1 MSSVKGWR
9 FLRAATGPM
18 LFTAFASMAAAVCVI
33 LAYML
38 ENPIPEKILAWVIA
52 AVTGLTGFELLAG
65 LVGSAFVPRIPGIEI
80 LPPYHSRG
88 LDIITSPGEILKTV
102 ADAVDYQFGFRVSET
117 WFYAF
122 IQKAIIPLLVFWAL
136 TLYAFTCVVI
146 IGADEQ
152 AILERFGRPIATL
165 DSGLHFKYPYPI
177 DIAYRYPAKSVQT
190 ITIGF
195 DEELENQP
203 AITWTEKHYKKE
215 DLFMVATREPGGEAI
230 PRDDTG
236 AAKYTPVSF
245 MAAAVKLHY
254 RITDLHKYAYEKSNP
269 KDYITDIAYREVVKF
284 MGSIDIF
291 DLLQERRLELAEDLR
306 GKIQNVLRD
315 ADIGVDVFYLGF
327 EGAHPPVE
335 VGEAFE
341 SVLGAQEQAHATVHR
356 ATAYAK
362 ETGFKAGAEAHR
374 ILQEAGAYAYGRKK
388 TSEAEAAMFLMQ
400 KKAYEVAPGVYRNRK
415 LMEAFE
421 KGLKNRRKYVVP
433 PGAKMKSNVIFD
445 LKDKLEFR
453 LEDIELEGDKR

>member
-1 MSSVKGWR
+1 
-9 FLRAATGPM
+9 M
-18 LFTAFASMAAAVCVI
+18 LFTAFAAMAAAVCIVV
-33 LAYML
+33 AYML
-38 ENPIPEKILAWVIA
+38 ENVIAEKILAWVVA
-52 AVTGLTGFELLAG
+52 AVTGLAGLELLLG
-65 LVGSAFVPRIPGIEI
+65 LIASAFVPRIPGVEI

-122 IQKAIIPLLVFWAL
+122 VQKAIVPLVLFWAVA
-136 TLYAFTCVVI
+136 LYAFTCVVT
-146 IGADEQ
+146 IGPDEQ
-152 AILERFGRPIATL
+152 AILERFGEPIETL
-165 DSGLHFKYPYPI
+165 DSGIHFKYPWPV

-195 DEELENQP
+195 GEEVEKQP
-203 AITWTEKHYKKE
+203 AITWTEKHYKDE
-215 DLFMVATREPGGEAI
+215 DLFMVATREAGGEPI
-230 PRDDTG
+230 PRDDRG
-236 AAKYTPVSF
+236 EAAYTPVSF
-245 MAAAVKLHY
+245 ISAAVRLHY
-254 RITDLHKYAYEKSNP
+254 RVTDLYKYAYEKSNP
-269 KDYITDIAYREVVKF
+269 DDYITDISYREVVKF

-306 GKIQNVLRD
+306 KKIQGVLDD

-341 SVLGAQEQAHATVHR
+341 SVIGAEEQAHAYVR
-356 ATAYAK
+356 GAEAYAK
-362 ETGFKAGAEAHR
+362 KTGHQANAEAHR
-374 ILQEAGAYAYGRKK
+374 ILQEADAYAYARN
-388 TSEAEAAMFLMQ
+388 TESEAEAQMFLKRME
-400 KKAYEVAPGVYRNRK
+400 AYKLSPRVYMNRK

-421 KGLKNRRKYVVP
+421 KGLKERRKYVVP
-433 PGAKMKSNVIFD
+433 AGTKMKSNVIFD